1 MARISLSILA
11 VGVML
16 AGCNDA
22 NEQRVNNTA
31 NSVDAFAER
40 TEDRIENAADN
51 AMMAVRPAPS
61 AQDFVNRA
69 AKSDAFEIA
78 AARLAATNA
87 ASAEVKAFAAQMI
100 TAHTESTAKIKAAAG
115 KASPSIV
122 PDAALTR
129 EQTKDLE
136 ELRAKTGA
144 AFDDEYM
151 DGQVEAHED
160 ALALMRSYATGGK
173 DAALK
178 GAAGEIAQVVEGHLK
193 MARELEAKTDL

>member
-1 MARISLSILA
+1 MARISLSVLA
-11 VGVML
+11 VGMML

-22 NEQRVNNTA
+22 NEQRVNNAA

-61 AQDFVNRA
+61 AKDFVDRA

-78 AARLAATNA
+78 AAKLAATNA
-87 ASAEVKAFAAQMI
+87 ASAEVKTFAAQMI

-129 EQTKDLE
+129 EQTKGLE
-136 ELRAKTGA
+136 KLRAKTGA
-144 AFDDEYM
+144 AFDDEYT

-178 GAAGEIAQVVEGHLK
+178 AAAGEIAPVVEGHLK

>member
-1 MARISLSILA
+1 
-11 VGVML
+11 ML
-16 AGCNDA
+16 AGCNDT
-22 NEQRVNNTA
+22 NEQRVNNAA

-40 TEDRIENAADN
+40 AEDRIENAADN

-61 AQDFVNRA
+61 ALDFVNRA
-69 AKSDAFEIA
+69 AKGDAFEIA
-78 AARLAATNA
+78 AAKLAATSA

-100 TAHTESTAKIKAAAG
+100 TAHTDSTAKIKAAAG
-115 KASPSIV
+115 KASPAIV

-136 ELRAKTGA
+136 KLRAKTGA

-178 GAAGEIAQVVEGHLK
+178 AAAGEIAPVVEGHLK
-193 MARELEAKTDL
+193 MARELEAKTDR